1 MTDEAYTGVPL
12 HEGTIV
18 LEADGIP
25 GQIVL
30 EVTQA
35 VGQTFIKI
43 RCCVSGTH
51 TDCVPDGAV
60 LELEGT
66 PVLPVIDWCVTEQ
79 EIELSAILPES
90 RLRMVVTD
98 PSMDRRELHLTVIDY
113 VPNNRMLS
121 SDGYQQDIKYEI
133 H

>member
-1 MTDEAYTGVPL
+1 MKEDEYVGIPI
-12 HEGTIV
+12 HDGTIV
-18 LEADGIP
+18 LNAEGIR

-30 EVTQA
+30 EVTKEVERLA
-35 VGQTFIKI
+35 IRI
-43 RCCVSGTH
+43 RCWVSGTH
-51 TDCVPDGAV
+51 TDCVPEGAV

-79 EIELSAILPES
+79 EIELSAIFPES

-113 VPNNRMLS
+113 VPTNRMIS
-121 SDGYQQDIKYEI
+121 KDVYQQEIKYEI
-133 H
+133 L

>member
-1 MTDEAYTGVPL
+1 MKEDEYIGIPI

-30 EVTQA
+30 EVTQS

-43 RCCVSGTH
+43 RCWVSGTH

-98 PSMDRRELHLTVIDY
+98 TSMDRHELHLTVIDY
-113 VPNNRMLS
+113 VPTNRMIS
-121 SDGYQQDIKYEI
+121 NYVYQQDIKYEI
-133 H
+133 L

>member
-18 LEADGIP
+18 LNAEGVR
-25 GQIVL
+25 GKIVI
-30 EVTQA
+30 EVTKT
-35 VGQTFIKI
+35 VGQTAIKI
-43 RCCVSGTH
+43 RCWVSGTH

-79 EIELSAILPES
+79 EIEQSAIFPES

-98 PSMDRRELHLTVIDY
+98 TSLERRELRLTAIDC
-113 VPNNRMLS
+113 
-121 SDGYQQDIKYEI
+121 
-133 H
+133 